1 MWASVVIFA
10 EGLKVDYG
18 KDSNKRNYD
27 KLVKVLQIASGVFML
42 AMLGIM
48 LVLLNKFDIS
58 VENAAE
64 LSSFIK
70 GGTLTVA
77 LIIIAF
83 TVIKSFA
90 LVFPPAV
97 IFAVSGLLFDNLY
110 LAIAVNFIGV
120 ALSMIM
126 PYFLGK
132 FAGKDLLDSLKERFP
147 KIKKLDD
154 FAGKNEFMVVY
165 VVKAAGVVPSD
176 LMNVIYGAMNVNF
189 TKFFV
194 ASNLGMLPF
203 NILFTLLANKG
214 DLSNPYSLL
223 YILPI
228 PVFVVIMSVVVK
240 RMTAKI

>member
-1 MWASVVIFA
+1 M
-10 EGLKVDYG
+10 ENG
-18 KDSNKRNYD
+18 KKNYD
-27 KLVKVLQIASGVFML
+27 KLLKALQIAAGLFMVS
-42 AMLGIM
+42 MVVVM
-48 LVLLNKFDIS
+48 LVLMKKFDIS
-58 VENAAE
+58 VENAEAI
-64 LSSFIK
+64 SGYIK
-70 GGTLTVA
+70 GGTLTIA

-97 IFAVSGLLFDNLY
+97 IFAISGLLFENLWV
-110 LAIAVNFIGV
+110 AIAVNFIGV

-126 PYFLGK
+126 PYYLGK
-132 FAGKDLLDSLKERFP
+132 FAGKDLLDSLKNRFP
-147 KIKKLDD
+147 KVKKLDD

-189 TKFFV
+189 TKFFI

-203 NILFTLLANKG
+203 NVLFTLLANKG
-214 DLSNPYSLL
+214 DLSNPYTLL

-228 PVFVVIMSVVVK
+228 PVFVVIMSIVVK
-240 RMTAKI
+240 RMSKKS

>member
-1 MWASVVIFA
+1 MIMKKTA
-10 EGLKVDYG
+10 EK
-18 KDSNKRNYD
+18 KNYD
-27 KLVKVLQIASGVFML
+27 KLVKVLQIAAGVFMAAMVV
-42 AMLGIM
+42 AMLVVM
-48 LVLLNKFDIS
+48 NKFDIS

-64 LSSFIK
+64 ISTYIK
-70 GGTLTVA
+70 GGTLTVS

-97 IFAVSGLLFDNLY
+97 IFAVSGLLFDNLPV
-110 LAIAVNFIGV
+110 AIAVNFIGV

-126 PYFLGK
+126 PYYLGK
-132 FAGKDLLDSLKERFP
+132 FAGKDLLDSLKARFP

-189 TKFFV
+189 LKFFI

-203 NILFTLLANKG
+203 NVLFTLLANKG

-240 RMTAKI
+240 RMTKQKAA

>member
-1 MWASVVIFA
+1 MKNKSEKIIKAVQLLSV
-10 EGLKVDYG
+10 L
-18 KDSNKRNYD
+18 
-27 KLVKVLQIASGVFML
+27 FML
-42 AMLGIM
+42 SMLS
-48 LVLLNKFDIS
+48 LLLILMNKFDIS
-58 VENAAE
+58 IENAAE
-64 LSSFIK
+64 LSTYIS
-70 GGTLTVA
+70 GGTMTVS

-83 TVIKSFA
+83 TVVKSFA

-97 IFAVSGLLFDNLY
+97 IFAVSGILFDNVY

-120 ALSMIM
+120 ALSVI
-126 PYFLGK
+126 PTYYLGK
-132 FAGKDLLDSLKERFP
+132 FTGKNMLDTLKERFP
-147 KIKKLDD
+147 KIRKLDD

-189 TKFFV
+189 LKFFL

-203 NILFTLLANKG
+203 NILFTLLGNKG

-228 PVFVVIMSVVVK
+228 PVFVVIMSLVVK
-240 RMTAKI
+240 KMTGKKV

>member
-1 MWASVVIFA
+1 M
-10 EGLKVDYG
+10 EK
-18 KDSNKRNYD
+18 KRNYD
-27 KLVKVLQIASGVFML
+27 KLIKLLQIAAGVFML
-42 AMLGIM
+42 AMVVAM
-48 LVLLNKFDIS
+48 LVIMNKLDIS

-64 LSSFIK
+64 ISSYIK
-70 GGTLTVA
+70 GGTLTVS

-90 LVFPPAV
+90 FVFPPAV
-97 IFAVSGLLFDNLY
+97 IFAVSGLLFDNLWI
-110 LAIAVNFIGV
+110 AIAVNFIGV
-120 ALSMIM
+120 ALSMIL
-126 PYFLGK
+126 PYYLGR

-189 TKFFV
+189 TKFFI

-228 PVFVVIMSVVVK
+228 PVFVVIMSVIVK
-240 RMTAKI
+240 RMTARAGQ

>member
-1 MWASVVIFA
+1 M
-10 EGLKVDYG
+10 EK
-18 KDSNKRNYD
+18 NKNEKIIR
-27 KLVKVLQIASGVFML
+27 VLQILSAVFMV
-42 AMLGIM
+42 AMVATM
-48 LVLLNKFDIS
+48 LVLMNRFDIS
-58 VENAAE
+58 IENADKISE
-64 LSSFIK
+64 YIS

-83 TVIKSFA
+83 TTIKSFA
-90 LVFPPAV
+90 LIFPPAV
-97 IFAVSGLLFDNLY
+97 IFAISGILFENMWVAVL
-110 LAIAVNFIGV
+110 VNFIGV
-120 ALSMIM
+120 AIGMVL
-126 PYFLGK
+126 PYYLGK
-132 FAGKDLLDSLKERFP
+132 FTGKDMLDTLKERFP

-165 VVKAAGVVPSD
+165 VVKASGVVPSD

-189 TKFFV
+189 WKFFI

-228 PVFVVIMSVVVK
+228 PVFVVVMSVIVK
-240 RMTAKI
+240 KMTGKKA

>member
-1 MWASVVIFA
+1 M
-10 EGLKVDYG
+10 KKQDTD
-18 KDSNKRNYD
+18 KNK
-27 KLVKVLQIASGVFML
+27 KLIKILQIIAAIFML
-42 AMLGIM
+42 SMVAAMLYIM
-48 LVLLNKFDIS
+48 NKFDIS
-58 VENAAE
+58 IENAAE
-64 LSSFIK
+64 ISTYIN
-70 GGTLTVA
+70 GGAFTIAMIV
-77 LIIIAF
+77 IAF

-97 IFAVSGLLFDNLY
+97 IFAVSGLLFDDVW

-120 ALSMIM
+120 ALSMIL
-126 PYFLGK
+126 PYYLGR
-132 FAGKDLLDSLKERFP
+132 FTGKDMLDSLKEKFP

-165 VVKAAGVVPSD
+165 VVKASGVVPSD

-189 TKFFV
+189 MKFFI

-223 YILPI
+223 YIIPI
-228 PVFVVIMSVVVK
+228 PVFVVIMSVIVK
-240 RMTAKI
+240 KMTKKNEE

>member
-1 MWASVVIFA
+1 M
-10 EGLKVDYG
+10 ETK
-18 KDSNKRNYD
+18 KNYD
-27 KLVKVLQIASGVFML
+27 KLLKVLQIAAGVFML
-42 AMLGIM
+42 AMVVTM
-48 LVLLNKFDIS
+48 LVLMNKFDIS

-64 LSSFIK
+64 LSSYIK

-77 LIIIAF
+77 LVIIAF

-97 IFAVSGLLFDNLY
+97 IFAVSGLLFDNLWV
-110 LAIAVNFIGV
+110 AIAVNFIGV

-126 PYFLGK
+126 PYYLGK

-147 KIKKLDD
+147 KVKKLDD

-189 TKFFV
+189 TKFFI

-214 DLSNPYSLL
+214 DLSNPYTLL

-228 PVFVVIMSVVVK
+228 PVFVVIMSIVVK
-240 RMTAKI
+240 KMSKKG

>member
-1 MWASVVIFA
+1 MEKTA
-10 EGLKVDYG
+10 
-18 KDSNKRNYD
+18 NKRNYD

-48 LVLLNKFDIS
+48 LVLMNKFDIS

-90 LVFPPAV
+90 IVFPPAV

-126 PYFLGK
+126 PYYLGK
-132 FAGKDLLDSLKERFP
+132 FAGKDLLDSLKARFP

-189 TKFFV
+189 TKFFI

-240 RMTAKI
+240 RMTKKA